1 MNAILLVAIREFR
14 QITQTR
20 GFWVLLLFVPIIVGV
35 MQVGGRFVRPPPGEA
50 YYVVDA
56 GGEFAKAIDT
66 RLETAY
72 QRRVLSDL
80 SAYVE
85 RWELGS
91 VDPQAT
97 WAGGQRYL
105 TDEIVTAFMKEGGA
119 DAAIRKLAPHLPS
132 GAPVFTPLKPAF
144 IRADLPPGVDASAGA
159 DKLGETLRPLLDEDV
174 VTPTGKFPVELAVYI
189 PPDFGAGAPARIWT
203 SGRPNQDLITAIRTE
218 LTNVLRNRALENA
231 GLTPEQYARI
241 EATAAPIQLIAP
253 PRGGGREQMQ
263 IRSILPLILAYILLS
278 TVMTTGGLM
287 LQGVL
292 EERSNRLLESVL
304 ACIRP
309 SDLMYG
315 KLFGL
320 GAVGLTIIL
329 TWLAFALGAA
339 FVVQGAV
346 ADFLRPSLA
355 AFNQVWMIPA
365 LIFYFV
371 TGYLIISMIYLAIG
385 ALSTSLQDA
394 QAYLMPVIFI
404 ITLPIVFMMI
414 SAAQDPDGFL
424 PRLLSWIP
432 IYTPFAML
440 GRFGGGV
447 SLAEVLGT
455 GALLTV
461 FVALEMWALGKL
473 FQDSI
478 LRTGQG
484 PALAGVMK
492 KMFGGK
498 AKAT

>member
-1 MNAILLVAIREFR
+1 
-14 QITQTR
+14 
-20 GFWVLLLFVPIIVGV
+20 
-35 MQVGGRFVRPPPGEA
+35 MQVAGRFVRPPSTEA

-56 GGEFAKAIDT
+56 GGDYAKAIDT
-66 RLETAY
+66 RINLSY

-85 RWELGS
+85 RWELTS
-91 VDPQAT
+91 VDPQAP

-105 TDEIVTAFMKEGGA
+105 TDEDVSAFIAQGGA
-119 DAAIRKLAPHLPS
+119 DAAIARLAPRLPS
-132 GAPVFTPLKPAF
+132 GAPKFEPQKPAV
-144 IRADLPPGVDASAGA
+144 IRADLPNGFNASAPP
-159 DKLGETLRPLLDEDV
+159 DKLGEALRPLLAEDA
-174 VTPTGKFPVELAVYI
+174 VTPQGKLQVELAIYI
-189 PPDFGAGAPARIWT
+189 PPDFGPASPARVWT
-203 SGRPNQDLITAIRTE
+203 SGRPNQDLISAIRAE
-218 LTNVLRNRALENA
+218 LTRLLKDKALREA
-231 GLTPEQYARI
+231 GLSPEQFARI
-241 EATAAPIQLIAP
+241 EATNAPITLVVPA
-253 PRGGGREQMQ
+253 RGGGREQMQ
-263 IRSILPLILAYILLS
+263 IRSILPLILSYILLS

-320 GAVGLTIIL
+320 GAVGLTII
-329 TWLAFALGAA
+329 TVWLGFALGAA
-339 FVVQGAV
+339 FMVQGAV
-346 ADFLRPSLA
+346 ADFLRPALA
-355 AFNQVWMIPA
+355 AFDQLWMIPA
-365 LIFYFV
+365 LIFYFI

-414 SAAQDPDGFL
+414 SITQDPDGFL
-424 PRLLSWIP
+424 PQLLSWIP

-447 SLAEVLGT
+447 SIGEVLGT

-461 FVALEMWALGKL
+461 FVIIEMWALGKL

-484 PALAGVMK
+484 PALAGVVK
-492 KMFGGK
+492 KIFGRTK
-498 AKAT
+498 LA

>member
-1 MNAILLVAIREFR
+1 MNAIFLVAAREFR

-20 GFWVLLLFVPIIVGV
+20 GFWVLLLFVPLIVGV
-35 MQVGGRFVRPPPGEA
+35 MQVAGRFVRPPPTEA
-50 YYVVDA
+50 YYVIDA
-56 GGEFAKAIDT
+56 GGEYAKAIDT
-66 RLETAY
+66 RIDISY

-80 SAYVE
+80 SAYVD
-85 RWELGS
+85 RWNLAS
-91 VDPQAT
+91 VDPQAP

-105 TDEIVTAFMKEGGA
+105 TDEDISAFVAQGGA
-119 DAAIRKLAPHLPS
+119 PAAITKLAPHLPS
-132 GAPVFTPLKPAF
+132 GAPTFEQQKPLV
-144 IRADLPPGVDASAGA
+144 IRADLPKGFDASAPA
-159 DKLGETLRPLLDEDV
+159 DKLGEALKPLLEEDAI
-174 VTPTGKFPVELAVYI
+174 TPQGKLPVELAVYI
-189 PPDFGAGAPARIWT
+189 PPDFSTTTPARIWT
-203 SGRPNQDLITAIRTE
+203 SGRPNQDLISAIRAE
-218 LTNVLRNRALENA
+218 LTRVLRDKALRDA
-231 GLTPEQYARI
+231 GLAPDQFARI
-241 EATAAPIQLIAP
+241 EATNAPINLIVP
-253 PRGGGREQMQ
+253 NRGAGREQMQ
-263 IRSILPLILAYILLS
+263 IRSILPLILSYVLLS

-320 GAVGLTIIL
+320 GAVGLTIIVV
-329 TWLAFALGAA
+329 WLGFALGAA
-339 FVVQGAV
+339 FMVQGAV
-346 ADFLRPSLA
+346 ADFLRPALA
-355 AFNQVWMIPA
+355 AFNQVWMFPA
-365 LIFYFV
+365 LAFYFV

-414 SAAQDPDGFL
+414 SITQDPDGFL
-424 PRLLSWIP
+424 PQLLSWIP

-447 SLAEVLGT
+447 SIGEVLGT

-461 FVALEMWALGKL
+461 FVILEMWALGKL

-484 PALAGVMK
+484 PALAGVVK
-492 KMFGGK
+492 KIFGRNK
-498 AKAT
+498 TT